1 MVLFALVLAVPA
13 IRWRAQAVLM
23 QATGQIPDVEWREL
37 FILLTPG
44 VGQKEIARLLIT
56 RNPYAVIHIPNSTPA
71 FAAAG
76 GRLFREQ
83 CASCHAP
90 DGSGGPGAP
99 ALFGREF
106 KHGDSEW
113 AIYRTIRLG
122 VPNTSMPSH
131 KNLKWSQLWQLVAF
145 IRSIDVPGGELQ
157 QSAETGAR
165 LRQVR
170 VPYDE
175 LVSTVES
182 GNDWLAYSGSYSSTR
197 HSSLAAIN
205 SRNVHELAIRWI
217 NQLDTPGK
225 VESSPVVRDG
235 IMFLTVPPA
244 RVMALD
250 AATGH
255 VLWVHQHPYE
265 RKGGG
270 EGPIGQNRGVA
281 VLNDRVFVG
290 TWDAKLTALS
300 ATTGEVLWETTVDD
314 RYPRSYISAAPLVFR
329 DLVVTGV
336 GTAPSESRGF
346 ITAYDVR
353 TGRQRWRFMAIPGP
367 GEHGNETWRGDSWQR
382 GGAGT
387 WMTGSYDPQTDM
399 LYWGIGNP
407 KPDFDTSSRKGDNLY
422 SDSVV
427 ALRGTTGQ
435 LLWHFQFTPGDEHDW
450 DSNQVPIIADR
461 KTDQGI
467 EKRLLWANRNGFY
480 YVLNRETGAFVS
492 GVPYARQ
499 TWAEGLDAK
508 GRPIR
513 AAADRRLTQGYPV
526 FPGAKGATNWWPP
539 SFDPQLDLVF
549 IPVLEQGMV
558 FFPTA
563 MTLPTT
569 SGRSFYTA
577 VRAVDAST
585 GKLAWEHRQDT
596 RLVNNETGGLLS
608 TRGGIVFGSDQSRFF
623 ALDSRSGRLLWTVE
637 TGGEIIAAPVTYA
650 VGGQQFVT
658 IAAGRSLL
666 TFALP
671 EPPAGANAA
680 PSPLTH

>member
-1 MVLFALVLAVPA
+1 
-13 IRWRAQAVLM
+13 
-23 QATGQIPDVEWREL
+23 
-37 FILLTPG
+37 
-44 VGQKEIARLLIT
+44 
-56 RNPYAVIHIPNSTPA
+56 
-71 FAAAG
+71 
-76 GRLFREQ
+76 
-83 CASCHAP
+83 
-90 DGSGGPGAP
+90 
-99 ALFGREF
+99 
-106 KHGDSEW
+106 
-113 AIYRTIRLG
+113 
-122 VPNTSMPSH
+122 
-131 KNLKWSQLWQLVAF
+131 
-145 IRSIDVPGGELQ
+145 
-157 QSAETGAR
+157 
-165 LRQVR
+165 
-170 VPYDE
+170 
-175 LVSTVES
+175 
-182 GNDWLAYSGSYSSTR
+182 
-197 HSSLAAIN
+197 
-205 SRNVHELAIRWI
+205 
-217 NQLDTPGK
+217 
-225 VESSPVVRDG
+225 
-235 IMFLTVPPA
+235 
-244 RVMALD
+244 
-250 AATGH
+250 
-255 VLWVHQHPYE
+255 
-265 RKGGG
+265 
-270 EGPIGQNRGVA
+270 
-281 VLNDRVFVG
+281 
-290 TWDAKLTALS
+290 
-300 ATTGEVLWETTVDD
+300 
-314 RYPRSYISAAPLVFR
+314 
-329 DLVVTGV
+329 
-336 GTAPSESRGF
+336 
-346 ITAYDVR
+346 
-353 TGRQRWRFMAIPGP
+353 
-367 GEHGNETWRGDSWQR
+367 
-382 GGAGT
+382 
-387 WMTGSYDPQTDM
+387 MTGSYDPQTDM